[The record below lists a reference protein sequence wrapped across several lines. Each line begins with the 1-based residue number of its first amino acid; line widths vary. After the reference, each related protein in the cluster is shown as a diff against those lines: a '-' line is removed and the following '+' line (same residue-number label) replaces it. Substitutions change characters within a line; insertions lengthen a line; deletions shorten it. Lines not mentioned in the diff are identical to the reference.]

1 LTTKEEH
8 VAVMIHMLEVGLE
21 RISAAL
27 VWWSRTRSVMVEERM
42 PSQSQYST
50 EVPIPWLIKV
60 EGGPKEIGHVTIL
73 D

>member
-8 VAVMIHMLEVGLE
+8 VAVVIHVLEVRLE
-21 RISAAL
+21 GVSAAL
-27 VWWSRTRSVMVEERM
+27 ARWSRVRSVVVEKRM
-42 PSQSQYST
+42 PSESQYST

-60 EGGPKEIGHVTIL
+60 EGGPKEVGHVTVL